1 MPRKSPGAGPGDGPR
16 RRGRVELLRTDLV
29 VAFAAYVLGLLA
41 AGLAL
46 GGDRA
51 RDVAVGNLAGVGLAV
66 VAVAVLMLLRR
77 RGP

>member
-1 MPRKSPGAGPGDGPR
+1 M
-16 RRGRVELLRTDLV
+16 ELLRTDLV